1 MKINHFTLLIT
12 TVLIALFF
20 FTGMEKVWYH
30 SSFTISL
37 GRQPLPGWMKELLEW
52 GLPVA
57 ELVVVELLVFS
68 RTRLLGLWAAA
79 LMMLAFAGYTL
90 HAASAPHGYVPCACG
105 KIFNTLSWGQHFWVN
120 MGFAVLA
127 ALGIVLL
134 QKNGKKNT
142 AADNG
147 PAAVQ
152 DIAQS
157 PG

>member
-1 MKINHFTLLIT
+1 MKTNPYILFVT

-20 FTGMEKVWYH
+20 FTGIEKVWYH
-30 SSFTISL
+30 ASFVISL
-37 GRQPLPGWMKELLEW
+37 GRQPLPGWMKELLEV
-52 GLPVA
+52 GLPAA
-57 ELVVVELLVFS
+57 ELIVVALLVFS

-120 MGFAVLA
+120 MGFAALAGVGMVLQYRN
-127 ALGIVLL
+127 GI
-134 QKNGKKNT
+134 NNT
-142 AADNG
+142 EAGDG
-147 PAAVQ
+147 PASQ